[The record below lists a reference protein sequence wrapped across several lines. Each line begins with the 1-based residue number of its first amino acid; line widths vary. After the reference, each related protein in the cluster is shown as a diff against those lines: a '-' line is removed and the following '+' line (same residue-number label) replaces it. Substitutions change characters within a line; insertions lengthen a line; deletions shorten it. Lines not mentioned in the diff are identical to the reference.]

1 MIKIGKIIY
10 KIYVIIFHIF
20 VWVPMLVVI
29 LLSFN
34 NSESPTLPW
43 LGFTT
48 RWYSMALQNNL
59 LADSLVV
66 SLIVCF
72 GVTSISVI
80 VGLLTAM
87 AFVRYDFPGK
97 NLLRVSQFIPVVLP
111 GVVFGISLL
120 VLAYNFK
127 IKTGYIL
134 TILATSTWNVTYA
147 TLIIASRLEKFDYA
161 IEEAALDL
169 GANNIRALWRVT
181 VPFLAPAIIV
191 AWLYTFINSFN
202 DFNTTIFVIGDHVTF
217 PIFMFSNMRS
227 TLTPEINAISVM
239 LALPLIL
246 TGLISKFIQR
256 KARVE

>member
-1 MIKIGKIIY
+1 
-10 KIYVIIFHIF
+10 
-20 VWVPMLVVI
+20 MLVVI

-48 RWYSMALQNNL
+48 RWYSTALQNRL
-59 LADSLVV
+59 FADSLVV
-66 SLIVCF
+66 SLIICF

-87 AFVRYDFPGK
+87 AFVRYDFPGR
-97 NLLRVSQFIPVVLP
+97 NFLRISQFIPVVLP

-127 IKTGYIL
+127 IKTGYLL
-134 TILATSTWNVTYA
+134 TILATSTWNVTYG

-181 VPFLAPAIIV
+181 IPFLAPAIIV

-227 TLTPEINAISVM
+227 TLTPEINAISAM

-246 TGLISKFIQR
+246 TGLVNNFIQR
-256 KARVE
+256 KARMK